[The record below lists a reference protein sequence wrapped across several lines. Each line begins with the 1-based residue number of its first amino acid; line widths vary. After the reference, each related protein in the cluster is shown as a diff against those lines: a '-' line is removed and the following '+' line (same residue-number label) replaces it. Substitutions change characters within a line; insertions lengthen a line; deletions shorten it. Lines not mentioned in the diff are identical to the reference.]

1 MFSKTSKHRFK
12 TPYIIENND
21 KKHPFSHHL
30 PPKSIIP

>member
-21 KKHPFSHHL
+21 KKTPIFTSSHP
-30 PPKSIIP
+30 